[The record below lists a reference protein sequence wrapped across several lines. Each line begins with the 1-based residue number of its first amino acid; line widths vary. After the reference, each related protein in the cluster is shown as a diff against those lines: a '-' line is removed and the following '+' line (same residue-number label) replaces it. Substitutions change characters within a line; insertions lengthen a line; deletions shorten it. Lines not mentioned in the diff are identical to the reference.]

1 LHKKWSFKATTSY
14 GTLAALTAMVAQDM
28 KRAADDTR
36 IGTTTKA
43 QESE

>member
-1 LHKKWSFKATTSY
+1 MGEFEQRRGEFYDQETF
-14 GTLAALTAMVAQDM
+14 DD
-28 KRAADDTR
+28 RADDTR